1 MNRWGLMSALALA
14 AALLLA
20 GCGGDY
26 GLSDDDSADEPQITL
41 EQIRAANDPRSLLEK
56 HGAVTVTVQESDQN
70 DAVTYTAKFQYTRG
84 VEDVLAWYHCRYTEN
99 STSGKSEL
107 WSEANGTMDAARMES
122 DSTEDLSLSIYLE
135 GKYEQ
140 YVLDMIPRCP
150 ALEEDVEQTVDS
162 CSEQDGELLLSV
174 TARYL
179 ASDGDYYTVHY
190 RVDPATNE
198 VLEASVTDYIKK
210 ESGEVSKLHTTL
222 YRWSYDEALSGRAQ
236 CDERGSV
243 FDGQQGGRL
252 RSDVLLSR
260 AGLGEGLGRLG
271 ERLERQRDPR
281 GAWHAHPLP
290 RQCGSRTLCGQGAD
304 QAHRLL
310 RRRRHERRERN
321 GLYRAAG
328 RKPLKEFETR
338 A

>member
-198 VLEASVTDYIKK
+198 GLEASVTDYIKK

-222 YRWSYDEALSGRAQ
+222 YRWSYDE
-236 CDERGSV
+236 
-243 FDGQQGGRL
+243 
-252 RSDVLLSR
+252 
-260 AGLGEGLGRLG
+260 
-271 ERLERQRDPR
+271 PY
-281 GAWHAHPLP
+281 
-290 RQCGSRTLCGQGAD
+290 
-304 QAHRLL
+304 QA
-310 RRRRHERRERN
+310 ERN
-321 GLYRAAG
+321 VMNEVLFSTDSKEDVCDLTTFYPVEEENGWAMTLYRVAHGTRILFLDSVDLAFYADRELTEPIDFYDG
-328 RKPLKEFETR
+328 VDTSGESATVYIVPLEENH
-338 A
+338 

>member
-56 HGAVTVTVQESDQN
+56 HGAVTVIVQESDQN

-198 VLEASVTDYIKK
+198 VLEESVTDYIKK

-222 YRWSYDEALSGRAQ
+222 YRWSYDE
-236 CDERGSV
+236 
-243 FDGQQGGRL
+243 
-252 RSDVLLSR
+252 
-260 AGLGEGLGRLG
+260 
-271 ERLERQRDPR
+271 PY
-281 GAWHAHPLP
+281 
-290 RQCGSRTLCGQGAD
+290 
-304 QAHRLL
+304 QA
-310 RRRRHERRERN
+310 ERN
-321 GLYRAAG
+321 VMNEVLFSTDSKEDVCDLTTFYPVEEENGWAMTLYRVAHGTRILFLDSVDLAFYADRELTEPIDFYDG
-328 RKPLKEFETR
+328 VDTSGESATVYIVPLEENR
-338 A
+338 

>member
-14 AALLLA
+14 TALLLA

-222 YRWSYDEALSGRAQ
+222 YRWSYDE
-236 CDERGSV
+236 
-243 FDGQQGGRL
+243 
-252 RSDVLLSR
+252 
-260 AGLGEGLGRLG
+260 
-271 ERLERQRDPR
+271 PY
-281 GAWHAHPLP
+281 
-290 RQCGSRTLCGQGAD
+290 
-304 QAHRLL
+304 QA
-310 RRRRHERRERN
+310 ERN
-321 GLYRAAG
+321 VMNEVLFSTDSKEDVCDLTTFYPVEEENGWAMTLYRVAHGTRILFLDSVDLAFYADRELTEPIDFYDG
-328 RKPLKEFETR
+328 VDTSGESATVYIVPLEENR
-338 A
+338 

>member
-135 GKYEQ
+135 GMYEQ

-162 CSEQDGELLLSV
+162 CSEQGGELLLSV

-222 YRWSYDEALSGRAQ
+222 YRWSYDE
-236 CDERGSV
+236 
-243 FDGQQGGRL
+243 
-252 RSDVLLSR
+252 
-260 AGLGEGLGRLG
+260 
-271 ERLERQRDPR
+271 PY
-281 GAWHAHPLP
+281 
-290 RQCGSRTLCGQGAD
+290 
-304 QAHRLL
+304 QA
-310 RRRRHERRERN
+310 ERN
-321 GLYRAAG
+321 VMNEVLFSTDSKEDVCDLMTFYPVEEENGWAMTLYRVAHGTRILFLDSVDLAFYAD
-328 RKPLKEFETR
+328 RELTKPIDFYDGIDTSGESATVYIVPLEENH
-338 A
+338 

>member
-84 VEDVLAWYHCRYTEN
+84 VEDVLAWYHYRYTEN

-222 YRWSYDEALSGRAQ
+222 YRWSYDE
-236 CDERGSV
+236 
-243 FDGQQGGRL
+243 
-252 RSDVLLSR
+252 
-260 AGLGEGLGRLG
+260 
-271 ERLERQRDPR
+271 PY
-281 GAWHAHPLP
+281 
-290 RQCGSRTLCGQGAD
+290 
-304 QAHRLL
+304 QA
-310 RRRRHERRERN
+310 ERN
-321 GLYRAAG
+321 VMNEVLFSTDSKEDVCDLTTFYPVEEEENGWAMTLYRVAHGTRILFLDSVDLAFYADRELTEPIDFYDG
-328 RKPLKEFETR
+328 VDTSGESATVYIVPLEENH
-338 A
+338 

>member
-1 MNRWGLMSALALA
+1 MNRWGPMSALALA
-14 AALLLA
+14 AVLLLA
-20 GCGGDY
+20 GCGGDC
-26 GLSDDDSADEPQITL
+26 GLDYDDSADEPQITL

-222 YRWSYDEALSGRAQ
+222 YRWSYDE
-236 CDERGSV
+236 
-243 FDGQQGGRL
+243 
-252 RSDVLLSR
+252 
-260 AGLGEGLGRLG
+260 
-271 ERLERQRDPR
+271 PY
-281 GAWHAHPLP
+281 
-290 RQCGSRTLCGQGAD
+290 
-304 QAHRLL
+304 QA
-310 RRRRHERRERN
+310 ERN
-321 GLYRAAG
+321 VMNEVLFSTDSKEDVCDLTTFYPVEEENGWAMTLYRVAHGTRILFLDSVDLAFYADRELTEPIDFYDG
-328 RKPLKEFETR
+328 VDTSGESATVYIVPLEENH
-338 A
+338 

>member
-1 MNRWGLMSALALA
+1 MKSWKREATIALCA
-14 AALLLA
+14 ASLLV
-20 GCGGDY
+20 GCGVQSGNV
-26 GLSDDDSADEPQITL
+26 SNDDSTDEPQQITL

-135 GKYEQ
+135 GMYEQ

-162 CSEQDGELLLSV
+162 CSEQGGELLLSV

-222 YRWSYDEALSGRAQ
+222 YRWSYDE
-236 CDERGSV
+236 
-243 FDGQQGGRL
+243 
-252 RSDVLLSR
+252 
-260 AGLGEGLGRLG
+260 
-271 ERLERQRDPR
+271 PY
-281 GAWHAHPLP
+281 
-290 RQCGSRTLCGQGAD
+290 
-304 QAHRLL
+304 QA
-310 RRRRHERRERN
+310 ERN
-321 GLYRAAG
+321 VMNEVLFSTDSKEDVCDLTTFYPVEEENGWAMTLYRVAHGTRILFLDSADLALYAD
-328 RKPLKEFETR
+328 RELTKPIDFYDGIDTSGESATVYIVPLEENR
-338 A
+338 

>member
-14 AALLLA
+14 AALLLM
-20 GCGGDY
+20 GCGGDC

-222 YRWSYDEALSGRAQ
+222 YRWSYDE
-236 CDERGSV
+236 
-243 FDGQQGGRL
+243 
-252 RSDVLLSR
+252 
-260 AGLGEGLGRLG
+260 
-271 ERLERQRDPR
+271 PY
-281 GAWHAHPLP
+281 
-290 RQCGSRTLCGQGAD
+290 
-304 QAHRLL
+304 QA
-310 RRRRHERRERN
+310 ERN
-321 GLYRAAG
+321 VMNEVLFSTDSKEDVCDLTTFYPVEEENGWAMTLYRVAHGTRILFLDSVDLAFYADRELTEPIDFYDG
-328 RKPLKEFETR
+328 VDTSGESATVYIVPLEENR
-338 A
+338 